1 MGSWW
6 NPHDKYFS
14 NEYNTGRFIYPS
26 FTYSKFRKAQN
37 FLDAKKN
44 NLQPQIF
51 HSGQNRRDQRKH
63 LFSHILNLSF
73 ALCNQSSEPRKRA
86 RIYAQTRIHAH
97 ARMRTHLLH
106 TNTHIHTHTTTPP
119 PHTHILFSTYTSI
132 RHARTFARSHARTLV
147 RTHASPVARTHTRK
161 QYNAMVSCKL
171 DGFLICFPFHVFCL
185 VKVVIQ
191 RVKVTSHCCS
201 HSAARHGTPPSPHST
216 TRYCKIQ
223 SQCSTSQ
230 HSCHSATVQCHT
242 FSIEYAL
249 ITA

>member
-97 ARMRTHLLH
+97 ARMR
-106 TNTHIHTHTTTPP
+106 
-119 PHTHILFSTYTSI
+119 
-132 RHARTFARSHARTLV
+132 SH
-147 RTHASPVARTHTRK
+147 
-161 QYNAMVSCKL
+161 
-171 DGFLICFPFHVFCL
+171 
-185 VKVVIQ
+185 
-191 RVKVTSHCCS
+191 
-201 HSAARHGTPPSPHST
+201 
-216 TRYCKIQ
+216 
-223 SQCSTSQ
+223 
-230 HSCHSATVQCHT
+230 
-242 FSIEYAL
+242 
-249 ITA
+249 